1 MPSALI
7 VDDEPNIRRMV
18 GALLA
23 GEGYEVRDAAD
34 GPAGLAAA
42 RAAEPDVALVDL
54 MMPGAADGLGL
65 LERLREQLPDLP
77 VVMMSGRAALGDAVR
92 ATKLGAFT
100 FLEKPLTP
108 EGVLLALGSA
118 LELRRARREARALRE
133 EIGLGGAMVGDS
145 PAMGA
150 VRAMVA
156 RVGPTDARVLVTGES
171 GTGKELVA
179 AGLHA
184 ASARR
189 ERPFVR
195 VNCAAIPRDLVE
207 SEMFGHERG
216 AFTGATDRRVG
227 RFELAHTGT
236 LFLDE
241 VGDLGAEAQAK
252 LLRALEAGEVE
263 RVGGARPIRVDVR
276 IVSATNKDL
285 ARAVAEGALREDLF
299 FRLNVIPIHLP
310 PLRERPGDVPLLVR
324 HFSAL
329 YRARTGRPAPAWS
342 DDALAL
348 MERHRWPGNVR
359 ELANVV
365 ERLAILHPGGEVRA
379 ADARRVLAADGDERG
394 MERGAEFSPVVS
406 PRELGPLPDTAGLD
420 VSLAD
425 ALDAYERTLIV
436 RALSAAG
443 GNVTEAARRLR
454 TDRPNLY
461 RRMRR
466 LAIPLAAGFG
476 AAAALLV
483 AGAPRARA
491 QESAPPPA
499 RRPTTVVDTTP
510 DVASDGAADAV
521 ARYNAP
527 ATLRV
532 RGRFVVP
539 AGSTVAGDVAV
550 LGGPV
555 TVAGRVTGRLTVVNG
570 DVTFRAGSRVDGDVL
585 VVGGLVDGRREAAF
599 GGELRIERRPA
610 AVAARGDTLAPD
622 PSALGP
628 DATDARR
635 ARFRFGGAPSPRT
648 YAGFTL
654 ASGGAYNR
662 AEGLPI
668 LVGPTFEAQVARDA
682 RLAVDLLG
690 VYRTAGEFR
699 WDAEHRGHDARAE
712 LRLGRRRHVRFGGRL
727 YDVVAPVED
736 WQLSATE
743 TGISSFVLRRD
754 FRDWYGRH
762 GAALTAG
769 ADLGPDAVLTL
780 GYADERWGSRAQLNP
795 ATILRG
801 REEWRPNPAVDEG
814 RVHLL
819 TAGVRIDTRNDVDRP
834 WAGWYAAA
842 DYEYGTGTFD
852 RFAPV
857 SADLAGGFQVLGPP
871 AVSGSPLSGAR
882 DETPGHRSYG
892 RGFVDVRRYN
902 RLTPDAQLDLRLVGG
917 GWLHGDALPTERR
930 LSVSGPG
937 AIAGYSFRQAAG
949 RGGYDVAQCSVGGL
963 EPAGDPAQCD
973 RIAMGQV
980 EYRTD
985 VRVGLFTG
993 GDSADGGERVRR
1005 GLRTEFSW
1013 VVFAD
1018 AGRGWLV
1025 GPRAGSVQYPSGA
1038 LPALGTALAD
1048 LGGGVDF
1055 GHPHG
1060 RRDVGAFGLYVAK
1073 SVTQPDRALTF
1084 FLRLQR
1090 RF

>member
-1 MPSALI
+1 MPSVLI

-23 GEGYEVRDAAD
+23 GEGYDVRDAPD
-34 GPAGLAAA
+34 GASGLAAA

-54 MMPGAADGLGL
+54 MMPGAVDGLGM

-118 LELRRARREARALRE
+118 LELRRARQEARALRE

-145 PAMGA
+145 PAMAA
-150 VRAMVA
+150 VRALVA

-179 AGLHA
+179 AGLHG

-216 AFTGATDRRVG
+216 AFTGATDRRIG

-252 LLRALEAGEVE
+252 LLRALEAGEIE

-285 ARAVAEGALREDLF
+285 SRAVAEGAFREDLF

-365 ERLAILHPGGEVRA
+365 ERLAILQPGGEVRA
-379 ADARRVLAADGDERG
+379 ADARRVLAADGDERS
-394 MERGAEFSPVVS
+394 ADVP
-406 PRELGPLPDTAGLD
+406 PRDLGPLPDAAGLD

-443 GNVTEAARRLR
+443 GNVTDAARRLR

-466 LAIPLAAGFG
+466 LAIPLACALAALAGG
-476 AAAALLV
+476 RRAAAQGVGTDARPRAT
-483 AGAPRARA
+483 AGA
-491 QESAPPPA
+491 
-499 RRPTTVVDTTP
+499 DTIP
-510 DVASDGAADAV
+510 DAASDGVADAV

-539 AGSTVAGDVAV
+539 AGTTVEGDVAV
-550 LGGPV
+550 VGGPV
-555 TVAGRVTGRLTVVNG
+555 TVAGRVMGRLTVING
-570 DVTFRAGSRVDGDVL
+570 DVTFRAGARVDGDVL
-585 VVGGLVDGRREAAF
+585 VVGGVVDGRREALF
-599 GGELRIERRPA
+599 GGELRIDRHPA
-610 AVAARGDTLAPD
+610 TVAQRGDTLALD
-622 PSALGP
+622 RDALGP
-628 DATDARR
+628 DATDRRR
-635 ARFRFGGAPSPRT
+635 ARFRLGGAPSART
-648 YAGFTL
+648 YAGFTV

-668 LVGPTFEAQVARDA
+668 LVGPTLEAQVARDA
-682 RLAVDLLG
+682 RLTVDLLG
-690 VYRTAGEFR
+690 VYRTAGEFE
-699 WDAEHRGHDARAE
+699 WDTEHRGHDAHAE
-712 LRLGRRRHVRFGGRL
+712 LRLGRRRHLRIGGRL
-727 YDVVAPVED
+727 YDVVAPIED
-736 WQLSATE
+736 WQLSPTE
-743 TGISSFVLRRD
+743 TGLSSFFLRRD

-762 GAALTAG
+762 GAALSVG
-769 ADLGPDAVLTL
+769 ADLGPDASFTL
-780 GYADERWGSRAQLNP
+780 GYADERWGNRAQLNP

-801 REEWRPNPAVDEG
+801 REEWRPNPSVDDG
-814 RVHLL
+814 VMHLL
-819 TAGVRIDTRNDVDRP
+819 TAGLRIDTRNDVDRP
-834 WAGWYAAA
+834 WAGWYVAA
-842 DYEYGTGTFD
+842 DYEYGTGTLNS
-852 RFAPV
+852 FAPV
-857 SADLAGGFQVLGPP
+857 SADLVIPGGPP
-871 AVSGSPLSGAR
+871 LPGAR
-882 DETPGHRSYG
+882 DETPGHRAYG
-892 RGFVDVRRYN
+892 RGFLDVRRYN
-902 RLTPDAQLDLRLVGG
+902 RLTPDAQLNLRLVAG
-917 GWLHGDALPTERR
+917 GWLHGDALPVERR

-949 RGGYDVAQCSVGGL
+949 SNGFDVADCSVRGL
-963 EPAGDPAQCD
+963 QPAGDPAQCE
-973 RIAMGQV
+973 RIALGQV

-993 GDSADGGERVRR
+993 EEGGERVRR

-1025 GPRAGSVQYPSGA
+1025 GPQAGSIQYGA
-1038 LPALGTALAD
+1038 GTLPGLGTALAD
-1048 LGGGVDF
+1048 LGAGLDF

-1060 RRDVGAFGLYVAK
+1060 SGDVGTFGVYVAK
-1073 SVTQPDRALTF
+1073 SVTTPDRPPTF
-1084 FLRLQR
+1084 FLRLRR